1 MLKAISAKVLELKC
15 CQIQEYNNEKVI
27 NFDARILINLKSSRQ
42 KMFNKTENV
51 KQKEIF
57 VSFIRTI
64 TNNFFDK
71 SCKKIHTESLM
82 TTVLVSLQLLKI
94 NRSTIKRS
102 SLVDDI

>member
-51 KQKEIF
+51 KQNKTF

-64 TNNFFDK
+64 TNNFFLQKLQKNSRRISNNNCFGKFIAIKNK
-71 SCKKIHTESLM
+71 SFYHK
-82 TTVLVSLQLLKI
+82 TV
-94 NRSTIKRS
+94 
-102 SLVDDI
+102 